1 MIDKETI
8 AVYDRAAE
16 DYAAR
21 FEDDGNDRYLSAFM
35 AELPEAAKVLDIG
48 CGPGRAAALMQGAGH
63 TVLGID
69 ASREMVRLAKK
80 AGVNASCMPFDDMST
95 LAGPYDGVWA
105 NFALLHAPRN
115 KMPDHL
121 KSIAALL
128 SAGGIFH
135 IGMKTGTG
143 SRRDSIGRQYSYY
156 GEDEL
161 AQLITDAGFSELAR
175 STGSGVGLDGI
186 QASWV
191 VLLSRRNA

>member
-69 ASREMVRLAKK
+69 ASTEMVRLAKK
-80 AGVNASCMPFDDMST
+80 SGVNAACMPFDDLAT
-95 LAGPYDGVWA
+95 LTGPFDGIWA
-105 NFALLHAPRN
+105 NFSLLHAPRD

-121 KSIAALL
+121 NTIAALL
-128 SAGGIFH
+128 VAGGIFH

-143 SRRDSIGRQYSYY
+143 SHRDGIGRQYTYY
-156 GEDEL
+156 DTEEL
-161 AQLITDAGFSELAR
+161 ALLLADAGFSELAR
-175 STGSGVGLDGI
+175 STGSGIGLDGTR
-186 QASWV
+186 ASWV
-191 VLLSRRNA
+191 IMLNRRNA